1 MVDLNENFK
10 KVKNDIFS
18 HMLRTRGSKYK
29 WFLRALRSFK
39 YVSMNPTKGTFLES
53 YYTLMRYVDDVAD
66 CDAKLPKG
74 YKSPDEFVNEKIEFA
89 KHPKNPKDSV
99 DYLMLYC
106 FELADKFKEEFSE
119 ETQDILSSMLFDA
132 KRYGKMQVFP
142 ENELS
147 YHFHLLDVRGTI
159 SATLKVFGEDSR
171 KYPLLQPLGL
181 ASRIYY
187 NLRDYDEDIK
197 AGLVN
202 IPAEDCQRFNISSID
217 LENRLSYGI
226 QNWFIDQAKKG
237 VNLLDEHKTNEG
249 QFGYLARITF
259 PLVYEKPA
267 RKCFEKV
274 LKN

>member
-1 MVDLNENFK
+1 MVNLSENFK
-10 KVKNDIFS
+10 KVKNEIFS

-53 YYTLMRYVDDVAD
+53 YYTLMRYVDDVVD
-66 CDAKLPKG
+66 GDAEIPNRHN
-74 YKSPDEFVNEKIEFA
+74 SSEEFVNEKIEFA
-89 KHPKNPKDSV
+89 KNPKNPKDSV

-106 FELADKFKEEFSE
+106 FELANKFGEEFSV
-119 ETQDILSSMLFDA
+119 ETQDILSSMLFDS
-132 KRYGKMQVFP
+132 KRFGKMEVFS

-147 YHFHLLDVRGTI
+147 YHFHLLDIRGTT

-187 NLRDYDEDIK
+187 NIRDYDEDIK

-202 IPAEDCQRFNISSID
+202 ISKEDCQRFNIPLND
-217 LENRLSYGI
+217 LENRLSQGV
-226 QNWFIDQAKKG
+226 QKWFTDQAEQG
-237 VNLLDEHKTNEG
+237 MNLLNQHKDNES

-267 RKCFEKV
+267 KKCFEKV
-274 LKN
+274 LNN